1 MKKILFYLILLNFSS
16 INSDEINLS
25 SIIILENNIP
35 KECGVKVDIN
45 DEKIF
50 SSVKVIIK
58 KNKKNN
64 TSTYFYVKSDEK
76 IINTDI
82 LTDSQILSKIIKSKN
97 FNRDYFEIESATNQN
112 LTTKFFQEFF
122 ISGGKIIINDKE
134 YQISGPID
142 SKVRLEYLF
151 CTGEMFL
158 PNYEQNK

>member
-112 LTTKFFQEFF
+112 LTTKFFQEF
-122 ISGGKIIINDKE
+122 
-134 YQISGPID
+134 
-142 SKVRLEYLF
+142 
-151 CTGEMFL
+151 
-158 PNYEQNK
+158 